1 MTSTRNSTSTS
12 TSTAPARWVA
22 IARGALRQTVI
33 EVRIQM
39 LSPMVASWLIM
50 PGIGLLVLWFLRDSD
65 VMGSE
70 VSLAQLG
77 IPGLLAMTIVT
88 NGLIGIAGQLIT
100 ERDDGTLLRAKAV
113 PGGMPSR
120 LIGDVFVNI
129 GTALGPMLVL
139 LALGGF
145 LIPDIWPTGPV
156 AWLTLLWVS
165 ILGLFATL
173 PLGAVFGAML
183 RTPALLWTTALG
195 TYGLLAIS
203 GIFYPLQALP
213 GWVQTIAQA
222 LPVYWTGLGLRH
234 ALLPDAA
241 VALEIGQSWR
251 VLQTAGMLG
260 LWTVIGLAVAPAALR
275 RMARRQSGSAVAAAR
290 ERVLSQGY

>member
-1 MTSTRNSTSTS
+1 M
-12 TSTAPARWVA
+12 TAPAPATAGTPARWGA
-22 IARGALRQTVI
+22 IARGALRQTLI
-33 EVRIQM
+33 EIRIQM
-39 LSPMVASWLIM
+39 LSPMLLSWLIM

-77 IPGLLAMTIVT
+77 IPGLLAMTVVT
-88 NGLIGIAGQLIT
+88 SGLIGIAGQLIT

-120 LIGDVFVNI
+120 LIGDVAVNI
-129 GTALGPMLVL
+129 GTALCPMLL
-139 LALGGF
+139 LLGLAGF
-145 LIPDIWPTGPV
+145 FVPGIWPSSPL
-156 AWLTLLWVS
+156 AWFTLLWVS

-173 PLGAVFGAML
+173 PFGAVFGAML

-195 TYGLLAIS
+195 TYGLLAVS

-213 GWVQTIAQA
+213 GWLQVFAQA
-222 LPVYWTGLGLRH
+222 LPVYWTGLGLRT
-234 ALLPDAA
+234 ALLPDEA
-241 VALEIGQSWR
+241 VVLEIGQSWR
-251 VLQTAGMLG
+251 VLETAGMLG
-260 LWTVIGLAVAPAALR
+260 LWTVAGLVLAPIALR

-290 ERVLSQGY
+290 ERVLNQGY

>member
-1 MTSTRNSTSTS
+1 M
-12 TSTAPARWVA
+12 TAPAPATAGTPARWGA
-22 IARGALRQTVI
+22 IARGALRQTLI
-33 EVRIQM
+33 EIRIQM
-39 LSPMVASWLIM
+39 LSPMLLSWLIM

-65 VMGSE
+65 VMGSD

-88 NGLIGIAGQLIT
+88 SGLIGIAGQLIT

-120 LIGDVFVNI
+120 LVGDVLVNI

-139 LALGGF
+139 LVLAGF
-145 LIPDIWPTGPV
+145 LIPGIWPSGPL
-156 AWLTLLWVS
+156 AWVTLVWVS
-165 ILGLFATL
+165 VLGLFATL

-213 GWVQTIAQA
+213 GWVQGLAQA

-234 ALLPDAA
+234 ALLPDEA

-260 LWTVIGLAVAPAALR
+260 LWTVIGLTLAPIALR

-290 ERVLSQGY
+290 ERVLNQGY

>member
-1 MTSTRNSTSTS
+1 MSTISS
-12 TSTAPARWVA
+12 APARWA
-22 IARGALRQTVI
+22 AMLRGAVRQTLI
-33 EVRIQM
+33 EIRIQM
-39 LSPMVASWLIM
+39 FSPMLASWLIM
-50 PGIGLLVLWFLRDSD
+50 PGIGLLVLWFLRDSE

-88 NGLIGIAGQLIT
+88 SGLIGIAGQLIT

-120 LIGDVFVNI
+120 LIGDVLVNI
-129 GTALGPMLVL
+129 ATALGPMLLLLVL
-139 LALGGF
+139 AGF
-145 LIPDIWPTGPV
+145 MIDGIWPTGPL

-183 RTPALLWTTALG
+183 RSPALLWTTALG

-213 GWVQTIAQA
+213 GWLQGLAQA

-234 ALLPDAA
+234 ALLPGEA
-241 VALEIGQSWR
+241 VALEVGQSWR
-251 VLQTAGMLG
+251 VLETAGMLG
-260 LWTVIGLAVAPAALR
+260 LWTVIGLVLAPIALR

-290 ERVLSQGY
+290 ERVLNQGY

>member
-1 MTSTRNSTSTS
+1 MSTQTVATTSTTSD
-12 TSTAPARWVA
+12 RWGAVL
-22 IARGALRQTVI
+22 RGAWRQVVIDLRVQ
-33 EVRIQM
+33 
-39 LSPMVASWLIM
+39 LFSPMLISWLIM
-50 PGIGLLVLWFLRDSD
+50 PTIGLLVVYFLRDSD

-77 IPGLLAMTIVT
+77 IPGLLAMTVVT
-88 NGLIGIAGQLIT
+88 SGLIGIAGQLIT

-120 LIGDVFVNI
+120 LIGDVVVNI

-139 LALGGF
+139 LGLAGF
-145 LIPDIWPTGPV
+145 LVPDIWPSSPA
-156 AWLTLLWVS
+156 AWFALLWVS

-173 PLGAVFGAML
+173 PFGAVFGAML
-183 RTPALLWTTALG
+183 RSPALLWTTALG

-213 GWVQTIAQA
+213 GWVQTIAQV
-222 LPVYWTGLGLRH
+222 LPVYWTGLGLRS

-241 VALEIGQSWR
+241 VALEVGQSWR
-251 VLQTAGMLG
+251 TLETLGMLG
-260 LWTVIGLAVAPAALR
+260 LWTAVGLALAPIALR

-290 ERVLSQGY
+290 ERVLNQGY

>member
-1 MTSTRNSTSTS
+1 MSTQTVATTSTTSD
-12 TSTAPARWVA
+12 RWGAVL
-22 IARGALRQTVI
+22 RGAWRQLVIDLRVQ
-33 EVRIQM
+33 
-39 LSPMVASWLIM
+39 LFSPMLISWLIM
-50 PGIGLLVLWFLRDSD
+50 PTIGLLVVYFLRDSD

-77 IPGLLAMTIVT
+77 IPGLLAMTVVT
-88 NGLIGIAGQLIT
+88 SGLIGIAGQLIT

-120 LIGDVFVNI
+120 LIGDVVVNI

-139 LALGGF
+139 LGLAGF
-145 LIPDIWPTGPV
+145 LVPDIWPSSPA
-156 AWLTLLWVS
+156 AWFTLLWVS

-173 PLGAVFGAML
+173 PFGAVFGAML
-183 RTPALLWTTALG
+183 RSPALLWTTALG

-213 GWVQTIAQA
+213 GWVQTIAQV
-222 LPVYWTGLGLRH
+222 LPVYWTGLGLRS

-241 VALEIGQSWR
+241 VALEVGQSWR
-251 VLQTAGMLG
+251 TLETLGMLG
-260 LWTVIGLAVAPAALR
+260 LWTAVGLALAPIALR

-290 ERVLSQGY
+290 ERVLNQGY